1 MKDWLRSGLVWG
13 GILYIFTIMLLPL
26 MSGEKLSFFKIIM
39 GIPLWI
45 ITGIAIGFIFKK
57 KKKQVKKTRKR

>member
-1 MKDWLRSGLVWG
+1 
-13 GILYIFTIMLLPL
+13 MLLPL

-45 ITGIAIGFIFKK
+45 ITGIALGYIFKRK
-57 KKKQVKKTRKR
+57 KPVKKSRKKKQPTAQK

>member
-1 MKDWLRSGLVWG
+1 MKDWLRSGLVYG

-45 ITGIAIGFIFKK
+45 VTGIALGFIFKRNKPAK
-57 KKKQVKKTRKR
+57 KKRKK